1 MSSIVEL
8 KEFDDCLPERL
19 IYDTIESINISF
31 PYSRFG
37 QYCYVSNKLKEI
49 EINLKI
55 STEIAA
61 DEIIGCMKR
70 SAKYHNVEFENMDV
84 KKLYEMMINDYRSY
98 INKLQNI
105 KSSMY
110 YNSEKSSI
118 INNITAQF
126 NRILRVIDDTI
137 IKLST
142 TIKSVECED
151 PQLNKTNYTATL
163 IEAPADY
170 FSFSEEQ
177 NKLIKEGKDIFSK
190 EMLSLDIKML
200 RTFKSRVLRIFNK
213 YFGKDSYFGPLN
225 MHDACR

>member
-1 MSSIVEL
+1 MSFSTETKNELSRVISDSLCCKKAELSGIANMAGSIQIAGY
-8 KEFDDCLPERL
+8 K
-19 IYDTIESINISF
+19 
-31 PYSRFG
+31 
-37 QYCYVSNKLKEI
+37 K
-49 EINLKI
+49 INLKI

-98 INKLQNI
+98 FNKLKNI
-105 KSSMY
+105 KSNIY
-110 YNSEKSSI
+110 CNTEKSSI
-118 INNITAQF
+118 IDNIIVRFNN
-126 NRILRVIDDTI
+126 ILRVIDNTI

-151 PQLNKTNYTATL
+151 PQLNKTNYNATL
-163 IEAPADY
+163 IETATDY
-170 FSFSEEQ
+170 FSFNEEQ

>member
-19 IYDTIESINISF
+19 IYDTLESINISF
-31 PYSRFG
+31 PHSRFG

-70 SAKYHNVEFENMDV
+70 SAKYHNVEFENTDV
-84 KKLYEMMINDYRSY
+84 NKLYEMMINDYRSY

-105 KSSMY
+105 
-110 YNSEKSSI
+110 NSHLYGLDKTSI
-118 INNITAQF
+118 VDNITAQF
-126 NRILRVIDDTI
+126 NRILRTIDNTI
-137 IKLST
+137 VKLST

-151 PQLNKTNYTATL
+151 PQLNKTNYNATL
-163 IEAPADY
+163 IETATDY